1 MHTNSTHHSLIPGL
15 TPNGDA
21 ANWPAPPQQ
30 VFQRPPEQKLVQ
42 IMTKY
47 MDGYIDSNGNFV
59 DFAESKDED
68 EMIKKIASK
77 VKDFSD
83 EELEE

>member
-1 MHTNSTHHSLIPGL
+1 
-15 TPNGDA
+15 
-21 ANWPAPPQQ
+21 
-30 VFQRPPEQKLVQ
+30 
-42 IMTKY
+42 
-47 MDGYIDSNGNFV
+47 MDGYLDLDGNFV
-59 DFAESKDED
+59 DFADSKDED